1 MVLDQASLLLV
12 LVARFMVMIWEC
24 GLELSVLA
32 AVRSRFSSALW
43 TGGLT
48 RWASD
53 HVMSV
58 ASVMERAI
66 IV

>member
-1 MVLDQASLLLV
+1 
-12 LVARFMVMIWEC
+12 MIWEC

>member
-48 RWASD
+48 RVSFKASEGSY
-53 HVMSV
+53 SV
-58 ASVMERAI
+58 F
-66 IV
+66 